1 MINYSIKKAQKG
13 DIKAIAELLSRY
25 LGTMDF
31 IPAVQKSSFAEIV
44 ALNEKS
50 VARIIDMVV
59 VAKTK
64 DNQII
69 GVAGLDDHKA
79 GDVYGI
85 GLTSYQEIIGL
96 AVDDKYRKQGIAKAL
111 IAFLMQK
118 ATQNVVVE
126 AWGDTGQ
133 EANAHYALIA
143 NGFVRIKRLKDFYK
157 NRGDCPLCVYRDK
170 CTAQLCTCDIYL
182 NKIF

>member
-1 MINYSIKKAQKG
+1 MENYFIQMAQKG

-31 IPAVQKSSFAEIV
+31 IPAVQSASFAEIV
-44 ALNEKS
+44 AFNEKS

-59 VAKTK
+59 VAKTAN
-64 DNQII
+64 NQIV
-69 GVAGLDDHKA
+69 GVAGMDGHNA

-118 ATQNVVVE
+118 ATQDVVVE

-133 EANAHYALIA
+133 EANAHYALVA
-143 NGFVRIKRLKDFYK
+143 NGFVRIKHLKDFYK
-157 NRGDCPLCVYRDK
+157 KRGDCPLCVYRDK
-170 CTAQLCTCDIYL
+170 CNEQLCTCDIYL
-182 NKIF
+182 KKFF